1 MPFRVPTKNL
11 HKKLVGNIITDES
24 GNPLD
29 SGGKKLTKSN
39 LVLSSE
45 MRKFFANFQKDY
57 LTAWTLQRKPL
68 DEFDGYSLLDRA
80 KIDQETFG
88 AFVGAEF
95 VPKHKKWRW
104 RGRKNTARNKVVSI
118 LAHLLAGM
126 LFPFVFAQN
135 ERDEEDKM
143 SARVM
148 GILIEEHLRKANYEI
163 KFMYFVLSLLVNP
176 AVYASVEYVVALQ
189 TIKQKMKDGTIKI
202 TEAVDEIMSGLQLHI
217 LPIDELLLGDLYSGT
232 GNLHTQP
239 NLFRERR
246 ISYDHAK
253 SIYKGRFFDK
263 NGKDMF
269 DYVEAGKTRWIT
281 GSGIDGEVLFDVEV
295 TEADANFV
303 QEVVGYWRSEDLQV
317 PMVGGIPMC
326 DHDDVYNS
334 NPFEHRR
341 MVLQGDDWV
350 SVPIYPFA
358 MSGFEPIDP
367 TGRFAY
373 YKSASFKEYWE
384 DRKINEIDRMV
395 VDGVKLD
402 VMKPMFLS
410 GVAKVDSMV
419 MAPGA
424 TVGMPAGAK
433 VDAYSLGPNLVAAY
447 KTIQDGEK
455 DMSESTQDKVM
466 QGTTE
471 PNITA
476 TQTVIAQRQA
486 RIFLGVAG
494 IGVAYLVKQI
504 GELAMDCEIQHT
516 TIGELDATVP
526 EALRMKYKIIL
537 AQGKDRGKKVTNRIV
552 FTDRYMGR
560 NQSREEIRRREWEL
574 WEKAGGEGS
583 DQKIYEV
590 NPFKFARTSYT
601 MFVDADKIV
610 SRSMGTD
617 RQEKALAFERLSD
630 PRVLPFTD
638 PEAVATDFV
647 IEEFADGDPDRYKAK
662 KGQEEMM
669 QALLGLVG
677 QQPQNKPTALEKNL
691 Q

>member
-1 MPFRVPTKNL
+1 MIGNTITKDGKPL
-11 HKKLVGNIITDES
+11 ESGAKKLEV
-24 GNPLD
+24 
-29 SGGKKLTKSN
+29 
-39 LVLSSE
+39 SSFVPSAE
-45 MRKFFANFQKDY
+45 VRKFFAHFQNDY
-57 LTAWTLQRKPL
+57 LTAWMLQRKPL
-68 DEFDGYSLLDRA
+68 DEFDGLSLLDRS
-80 KIDQETFG
+80 KVDQETFG
-88 AFVGAEF
+88 AFVGVELLP
-95 VPKHKKWRW
+95 VHKKWRW
-104 RGRKNTARNKVVSI
+104 RGRKNTARNKVVGI

-135 ERDEEDKM
+135 ERDEEDKW

-163 KFMYFVLSLLVNP
+163 KFMYFVLSMLVNP

-189 TIKQKMKDGTIKI
+189 KIKQKMKDGKIEIK
-202 TEAVDEIMSGLQLHI
+202 EAVDEMMSGIQLHV

-232 GNLHTQP
+232 GQLHSQP
-239 NLFRERR
+239 FIFRERR
-246 ISYDHAK
+246 ISYDTAR
-253 SIYKGRFFDK
+253 SIYAGRFFDG
-263 NGKDMF
+263 NGKDLF
-269 DYVEAGKTRWIT
+269 DYVEAGKTRWMSGT
-281 GSGIDGEVLFDVEV
+281 GVEGEVLFDVE
-295 TEADANFV
+295 TSEADQNFV
-303 QEVVGYWRSEDLQV
+303 QEVTGYYRSEDLQV
-317 PMVGGIPMC
+317 TFVGGIPMC
-326 DHDDVYNS
+326 NHEDIYNS

-341 MVLQGDDWV
+341 MVLQGDKWMT
-350 SVPIYPFA
+350 VPVYPFA

-367 TGRFAY
+367 TMRFAY

-384 DRKINEIDRMV
+384 DKKINEIDRLV

-402 VMKPMFLS
+402 VMKPMFFS
-410 GVAKVDSMV
+410 GVAKITSTV

-424 TVGMPAGAK
+424 TVGMPKDAK
-433 VDAYSLGPNLVAAY
+433 VDAYSLGPNLAAAY
-447 KTIQDGEK
+447 KAIQEGEK

-476 TQTVIAQRQA
+476 TQTVVAQRQA

-494 IGVAYLVKQI
+494 IGVAWLVKQI

-526 EALRMKYKIIL
+526 EAMRMKFKIIL
-537 AQGKDRGKKVTNRIV
+537 AQGKDKGKNVTNRII

-560 NQSREEIRRREWEL
+560 DLSAKEARRREWAL
-574 WEKAGGEGS
+574 WEKAGGKGS
-583 DQKIYEV
+583 DQRIWEV
-590 NPFKFARTSYT
+590 NPYKWARTRYT
-601 MFVDADKIV
+601 MFVDADRIV
-610 SRSMGTD
+610 ARSMGTD

-647 IEEFADGDPDRYKAK
+647 IEEFADGDPDKYKRK

-669 QALLGLVG
+669 QSLMGLVRKG
-677 QQPQNKPTALEKNL
+677 QPTQGSETLPMEK
-691 Q
+691 QVA